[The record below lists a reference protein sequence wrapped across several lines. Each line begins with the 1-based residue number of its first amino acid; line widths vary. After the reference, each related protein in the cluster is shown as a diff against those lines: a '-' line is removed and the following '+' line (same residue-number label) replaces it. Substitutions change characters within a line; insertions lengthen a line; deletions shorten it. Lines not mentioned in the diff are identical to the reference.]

1 MLIDQ
6 ERRKFASG
14 GRSSDGESMTEQSLN
29 YSGNDSD
36 IRPFTILGIDPGTAT
51 VGYGVVQF
59 TPRDQFEYIASGTIQ
74 TPSSMSAGKRL
85 SMIRADLMELMTQ
98 FKPDILSVEAIFF
111 FKNAKTVV
119 PVAQAR
125 GIILEVGA
133 NFDVPTYEYTPMQV
147 KLQIAGFG
155 RAEKPVVQ
163 QAVARLL
170 NLKEIIRPDD
180 ASDALA
186 LAVCHARMS
195 HVIDTSMKITTTIK
209 VAETI
214 RPERPKRHRLAKKP

>member
-1 MLIDQ
+1 
-6 ERRKFASG
+6 
-14 GRSSDGESMTEQSLN
+14 MTESHL
-29 YSGNDSD
+29 
-36 IRPFTILGIDPGTAT
+36 RPFTIMGIDPGTAT

-59 TPRDQFEYIASGTIQ
+59 TPRDSFEYIGSGTIQ

-85 SMIRADLMELMTQ
+85 QMIRADLLEIIDQ

-125 GIILEVGA
+125 GVILEVA
-133 NFDVPTYEYTPMQV
+133 ATVDVDAFEYTPMQV
-147 KLQIAGFG
+147 KLQVAGFG
-155 RAEKPVVQ
+155 RAEKQMVQ
-163 QAVARLL
+163 HAVARLL
-170 NLKEIIRPDD
+170 NLQEIIRPDD

-195 HVIDTSMKITTTIK
+195 HVMDQSMKTATVLK
-209 VAETI
+209 VSETI
-214 RPERPKRHRLAKKP
+214 RTERPKRHRALKKTL

>member
-1 MLIDQ
+1 M
-6 ERRKFASG
+6 EP
-14 GRSSDGESMTEQSLN
+14 SS
-29 YSGNDSD
+29 
-36 IRPFTILGIDPGTAT
+36 RPFTIMGIDPGTAT

-59 TPRDQFEYIASGTIQ
+59 TPRDCFEYISSGTIQ
-74 TPSSMSAGKRL
+74 TPATMSAGKRL
-85 SMIRADLMELMTQ
+85 SMIRADLLTIIEE

-125 GIILEVGA
+125 GVILEVAAGLDLA
-133 NFDVPTYEYTPMQV
+133 TFEYTPMQV
-147 KLQIAGFG
+147 KLQIAGYG
-155 RAEKPVVQ
+155 RAEKQIVQ
-163 QAVARLL
+163 QAVAQLL
-170 NLKEIIRPDD
+170 NLREIIRPDD

-195 HVIDTSMKITTTIK
+195 HVVDTSMKVGAVIK

-214 RPERPKRHRLAKKP
+214 RTERTERTKRTEIPKRHRAVKT

>member
-1 MLIDQ
+1 
-6 ERRKFASG
+6 
-14 GRSSDGESMTEQSLN
+14 MTEPTFNFSEN
-29 YSGNDSD
+29 SAFSSGP
-36 IRPFTILGIDPGTAT
+36 RPFTIMGIDPGTAT

-74 TPSSMSAGKRL
+74 TPSTMSAGKRL
-85 SMIRADLMELMTQ
+85 SMIRADLMELITS

-125 GIILEVGA
+125 GIILEVA
-133 NFDVPTYEYTPMQV
+133 ASFDLDTYEYTPMQV

-195 HVIDTSMKITTTIK
+195 HVVDTSMKTATVIK

-214 RPERPKRHRLAKKP
+214 RTERPRRHRTVKKT

>member
-1 MLIDQ
+1 
-6 ERRKFASG
+6 
-14 GRSSDGESMTEQSLN
+14 MTETSLN
-29 YSGNDSD
+29 FSGNDSAA
-36 IRPFTILGIDPGTAT
+36 RPFTIMGIDPGTAT

-59 TPRDQFEYIASGTIQ
+59 TPRDQFEYIASGIIQ
-74 TPSSMSAGKRL
+74 TPSTMSAGKRL
-85 SMIRADLMELMTQ
+85 GMIRADLMELITQ

-125 GIILEVGA
+125 GIILEVA
-133 NFDVPTYEYTPMQV
+133 ASFDLATFEYTPMQV

-195 HVIDTSMKITTTIK
+195 HVVDASMKVSTTIK

-214 RPERPKRHRLAKKP
+214 RAERPKRHRLAKKP

>member
-1 MLIDQ
+1 
-6 ERRKFASG
+6 
-14 GRSSDGESMTEQSLN
+14 MTESHL
-29 YSGNDSD
+29 
-36 IRPFTILGIDPGTAT
+36 RPFTIMGIDPGTAT

-59 TPRDQFEYIASGTIQ
+59 TPRDSFEYIGSGTIQ
-74 TPSSMSAGKRL
+74 TPSAMSAGKRL
-85 SMIRADLMELMTQ
+85 QMIRADLLEIIDQ

-125 GIILEVGA
+125 GVILEVA
-133 NFDVPTYEYTPMQV
+133 ASVDVDAFEYTPMQV
-147 KLQIAGFG
+147 KLQVAGFG
-155 RAEKPVVQ
+155 RAEKQMVQ
-163 QAVARLL
+163 LAVARLL
-170 NLKEIIRPDD
+170 NLQEIIRPDD

-195 HVIDTSMKITTTIK
+195 HVMDNSMKTATVLK

-214 RPERPKRHRLAKKP
+214 RTERPKRHRALKKNTPNL

>member
-1 MLIDQ
+1 MS
-6 ERRKFASG
+6 EG
-14 GRSSDGESMTEQSLN
+14 P
-29 YSGNDSD
+29 
-36 IRPFTILGIDPGTAT
+36 RPLVIMGIDPGTAT

-59 TPRDQFEYIASGTIQ
+59 TPRDEFEYISSGTIQ
-74 TPSSMSAGKRL
+74 TPSTMSAGKRL
-85 SMIRADLMELMTQ
+85 GMIRADLIELITL
-98 FKPDILSVEAIFF
+98 FKPHILSVEAIFF

-125 GIILEVGA
+125 GIILEVAAG
-133 NFDVPTYEYTPMQV
+133 FDVDTFEYTPMQV

-195 HVIDTSMKITTTIK
+195 HVVDTSMKVNTSMK

-214 RPERPKRHRLAKKP
+214 RANRPKRHRAIKS

>member
-1 MLIDQ
+1 
-6 ERRKFASG
+6 
-14 GRSSDGESMTEQSLN
+14 MTEPTFNFSEN
-29 YSGNDSD
+29 SAFSSGP
-36 IRPFTILGIDPGTAT
+36 RPFTIMGIDPGTAT

-74 TPSSMSAGKRL
+74 TPSTMSAGKRL
-85 SMIRADLMELMTQ
+85 SMIRADLMELITS

-125 GIILEVGA
+125 GIILEVA
-133 NFDVPTYEYTPMQV
+133 ASFDLDTFEYTPMQV

-195 HVIDTSMKITTTIK
+195 HVVDTSMKTATVIK
-209 VAETI
+209 GAETI
-214 RPERPKRHRLAKKP
+214 RTERPRRHRTVKKT

>member
-1 MLIDQ
+1 
-6 ERRKFASG
+6 
-14 GRSSDGESMTEQSLN
+14 MTEPEL
-29 YSGNDSD
+29 
-36 IRPFTILGIDPGTAT
+36 RPFTIMGIDPGTAT

-59 TPRDQFEYIASGTIQ
+59 TPRDVFEYISSGTIQ
-74 TPSSMSAGKRL
+74 TPSTMSAGKRL
-85 SMIRADLMELMTQ
+85 NMIRADLLEIIEQ

-125 GIILEVGA
+125 GVILEVA
-133 NFDVPTYEYTPMQV
+133 ASVDLDAFEYTPMQV
-147 KLQIAGFG
+147 KLQIAGYG
-155 RAEKPVVQ
+155 RAEKQVVQ
-163 QAVARLL
+163 HAVARLL
-170 NLKEIIRPDD
+170 NLNEIIRPDD

-195 HVIDTSMKITTTIK
+195 HVMDHSMKTATVLK

-214 RPERPKRHRLAKKP
+214 RTERPKRHRSLKKTT

>member
-1 MLIDQ
+1 MS
-6 ERRKFASG
+6 ET
-14 GRSSDGESMTEQSLN
+14 ESL
-29 YSGNDSD
+29 
-36 IRPFTILGIDPGTAT
+36 RPLTIMGIDPGTAT
-51 VGYGVVQF
+51 VGYGVVHF
-59 TPRDQFEYIASGTIQ
+59 TPRDAFEYISSGTIQ
-74 TPSSMSAGKRL
+74 TPSTMSPGKRL
-85 SMIRADLMELMTQ
+85 GMIRADLIELITL

-125 GIILEVGA
+125 GIILEVAAG
-133 NFDVPTYEYTPMQV
+133 FDVATFEYTPMQV

-170 NLKEIIRPDD
+170 NLNEIIRPDD

-195 HVIDTSMKITTTIK
+195 HVVDTSMKVNTPLK
-209 VAETI
+209 VAEAI
-214 RPERPKRHRLAKKP
+214 RAKRHRPVKKA

>member
-1 MLIDQ
+1 
-6 ERRKFASG
+6 
-14 GRSSDGESMTEQSLN
+14 MTETSQT
-29 YSGNDSD
+29 
-36 IRPFTILGIDPGTAT
+36 RPFTIMGIDPGTAT

-59 TPRDQFEYIASGTIQ
+59 TPRDDFEYISSGTIQ

-85 SMIRADLMELMTQ
+85 NMIRADLIELITL

-125 GIILEVGA
+125 GIILEVA
-133 NFDVPTYEYTPMQV
+133 ASFDLDTFEYTPMQV
-147 KLQIAGFG
+147 KLQIAGHG
-155 RAEKPVVQ
+155 RAEKIQVQ
-163 QAVARLL
+163 EAVMRTLALR
-170 NLKEIIRPDD
+170 EIIKPDD

-195 HVIDTSMKITTTIK
+195 HVIDASMKVGTTIK
-209 VAETI
+209 VAEAI
-214 RPERPKRHRLAKKP
+214 RASRPRRHKAIKKP

>member
-1 MLIDQ
+1 
-6 ERRKFASG
+6 
-14 GRSSDGESMTEQSLN
+14 MT
-29 YSGNDSD
+29 DSD
-36 IRPFTILGIDPGTAT
+36 PRPFTIMGIDPGTAT

-59 TPRDQFEYIASGTIQ
+59 TPRDSFEYIGSGTIQ
-74 TPSSMSAGKRL
+74 TPSTMSAGKRL
-85 SMIRADLMELMTQ
+85 NMIRVDLLEIIEQ

-125 GIILEVGA
+125 GVILEVA
-133 NFDVPTYEYTPMQV
+133 ASVDVIAFEYTPMQV
-147 KLQIAGFG
+147 KLQIAGYG
-155 RAEKPVVQ
+155 RAEKQMVQ
-163 QAVARLL
+163 HAVARLL
-170 NLKEIIRPDD
+170 GLQEIIRPDD

-195 HVIDTSMKITTTIK
+195 HVLDQSMKTATVLK

-214 RPERPKRHRLAKKP
+214 RTERPKRHRSIKKNAPNV

>member
-1 MLIDQ
+1 MS
-6 ERRKFASG
+6 ET
-14 GRSSDGESMTEQSLN
+14 ESL
-29 YSGNDSD
+29 
-36 IRPFTILGIDPGTAT
+36 RPLTIMGIDPGTAT
-51 VGYGVVQF
+51 VGYGVVHF
-59 TPRDQFEYIASGTIQ
+59 TPRDAFEYISSGTIQ
-74 TPSSMSAGKRL
+74 TPSTMSPGKRL
-85 SMIRADLMELMTQ
+85 GMIRADLIELITL

-125 GIILEVGA
+125 GIILEVAAG
-133 NFDVPTYEYTPMQV
+133 FDVATFEYTPMQV

-170 NLKEIIRPDD
+170 NLNEIIRPDD

-195 HVIDTSMKITTTIK
+195 HIVDTSMKVNTPLK
-209 VAETI
+209 VAEAI
-214 RPERPKRHRLAKKP
+214 RTKRHRPVKKA

>member
-1 MLIDQ
+1 M
-6 ERRKFASG
+6 
-14 GRSSDGESMTEQSLN
+14 
-29 YSGNDSD
+29 
-36 IRPFTILGIDPGTAT
+36 GIDPGTAT

-59 TPRDQFEYIASGTIQ
+59 TPRDSFEYIGSGTIQ

-85 SMIRADLMELMTQ
+85 QMIRADLLEIIDQ

-125 GIILEVGA
+125 GVILEVA
-133 NFDVPTYEYTPMQV
+133 ATVDVDAFEYTPMQV
-147 KLQIAGFG
+147 KLQVAGFG
-155 RAEKPVVQ
+155 RAEKQMVQ
-163 QAVARLL
+163 HAVARLL
-170 NLKEIIRPDD
+170 NLQEIIRPDD

-195 HVIDTSMKITTTIK
+195 HVMDQSMKTATVLK
-209 VAETI
+209 VSETI
-214 RPERPKRHRLAKKP
+214 RTERPKRHRALKKTL

>member
-1 MLIDQ
+1 
-6 ERRKFASG
+6 
-14 GRSSDGESMTEQSLN
+14 MTESAL
-29 YSGNDSD
+29 
-36 IRPFTILGIDPGTAT
+36 RPFRIMGIDPGTAT

-59 TPRDQFEYIASGTIQ
+59 TPRDSFEYIGSGTIQ

-85 SMIRADLMELMTQ
+85 NMIRADLLEIIDQ

-125 GIILEVGA
+125 GVILEVA
-133 NFDVPTYEYTPMQV
+133 ASVDVDAFEYTPMQV
-147 KLQIAGFG
+147 KLQVAGFG
-155 RAEKPVVQ
+155 RAEKQMVQ
-163 QAVARLL
+163 HAVARLL
-170 NLKEIIRPDD
+170 NLQEIIRPDD

-195 HVIDTSMKITTTIK
+195 HVMDHSMKTATVLK

-214 RPERPKRHRLAKKP
+214 RTERPKRHRTLKKNTPNL